1 MAQCGALQASPRK
14 HFANRCCIVMQEAL
28 VDVGLQQEP
37 DLQRKHN
44 KVFLQL
50 LRLVFLFL
58 TWASADHRAET

>member
-1 MAQCGALQASPRK
+1 
-14 HFANRCCIVMQEAL
+14 MQEAL

-58 TWASADHRAET
+58 TWASADHQTET